1 MKFAIGDRV
10 VEKKDIRA
18 HTSYNVQKVSAHL
31 DGFLLL
37 EHWGHG
43 YDGELHEEDY
53 SEYNKPGSRG
63 WRESLQR
70 YQEEEL
76 FTPEEALA
84 ELRKLEEAKSKLD
97 EEFGAVRDLIAA
109 NLKQAAELVETAASL
124 AKKCDKDFED
134 LIQEG
139 GALYKALDNG
149 GWRHSTMRC
158 KYG

>member
-1 MKFAIGDRV
+1 MKFDVGSLV
-10 VEKKDIRA
+10 VEKKSVRA
-18 HTSYNVQKVSAHL
+18 HTSYNVQKVTAIL
-31 DGFLLL
+31 NGALLL
-37 EHWGHG
+37 EHHG
-43 YDGELHEEDY
+43 FGFDGEITAEDY

-63 WRESLQR
+63 WRENLQR

-84 ELRKLEEAKSKLD
+84 EISRLEAVKSKLD

-109 NLKQAAELVETAASL
+109 NLQQAAELVETAASL

-149 GWRHSTMRC
+149 GWSHSTMRC